1 MRQWGKYIIMA
12 VILMLAVVFKFAGP
26 SGKSEKVERFRGAR
40 LEAEIWNPM
49 IAESINKQTLT
60 LLVDNRELTNKEHG
74 IFMDQQ
80 LNLMIPLSALGDSFH
95 CSAHLY
101 EKQKLVLE
109 KRSDVIA
116 FQLEEDKVRVNGKK
130 EKIASPMTYIDGE
143 YYVAAKTVAEKLDFN
158 YNWDIEKN
166 QAIAVDAAKDSK
178 ILPLQYDLRDRQR
191 APKIKNQGPFGTC
204 WAFAA
209 LSAME
214 SVLLPEEE
222 WELSPDHMTLQ
233 NGFVRRQAEGGEYT
247 MGMAYLAAWQ
257 GPVNEKDDPY
267 GDGVS
272 EKGLKPVKHVQEIQL
287 LDGKDFEKIKESVFL
302 YGGVQT
308 AIYSA
313 LENANANS
321 PYYNS
326 KTYAY
331 CYAGAEK
338 PNHEIMIIGWD
349 DTFPK
354 ENFNLEVEDDGA
366 FLCQNSWGEEFG
378 DQGVFYVSYY
388 DVNIGSH
395 GVIYTGIEET
405 DNYDQIYQSDL
416 CGWVGQLGYNKESVY
431 GANVYTA
438 RSAETLQAAGFYATG
453 KETSYELYVVNHFEN
468 TDSLTDRVKVASGVL
483 ANPGFYTIKFE
494 KECQVEQG
502 EKFAVVLQV
511 TTPGSVHPLAIEY
524 AADEMTAGVDL
535 SDGQGYIS
543 SGGKKWESAEDKQD
557 CNLCL
562 KVYTRNNP

>member
-1 MRQWGKYIIMA
+1 MA

-214 SVLLPEEE
+214 SALLPEEE

-468 TDSLTDRVKVASGVL
+468 TDSLTQRVKVASGVL
-483 ANPGFYTIKFE
+483 ANPGFYTINFE

>member
-214 SVLLPEEE
+214 SALLPEEE

-331 CYAGAEK
+331 CYAGAAK

-468 TDSLTDRVKVASGVL
+468 TDSLTERVKVASGVL
-483 ANPGFYTIKFE
+483 ANPGFYTINFE